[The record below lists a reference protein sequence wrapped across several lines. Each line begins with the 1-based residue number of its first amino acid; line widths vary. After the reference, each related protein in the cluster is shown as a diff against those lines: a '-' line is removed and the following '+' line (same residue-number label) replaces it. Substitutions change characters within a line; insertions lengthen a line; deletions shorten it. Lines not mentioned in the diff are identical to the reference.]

1 MHISCLYVGNLLSGK
16 LLAEQSD
23 ESDTADENETYHQLL
38 ESDTEQ
44 SADELE
50 TQKYH
55 QGDIHKD
62 EATAGIIIASLKED
76 IEKGK
81 AAKQQ
86 IGKCVLARQQFDVK
100 FAL

>member
-1 MHISCLYVGNLLSGK
+1 MYVGNLLSGK

-38 ESDTEQ
+38 ESDTDEQ

-62 EATAGIIIASLKED
+62 EATAGIIIASLQED

-86 IGKCVLARQQFDVK
+86 IGKCVLSRQLFDVK

>member
-1 MHISCLYVGNLLSGK
+1 MYVGNLLSGK

-23 ESDTADENETYHQLL
+23 GSDTADENETYHQLL
-38 ESDTEQ
+38 ESDTDEQ
-44 SADELE
+44 SADQLE

-62 EATAGIIIASLKED
+62 EATAGIIIASLQED

-86 IGKCVLARQQFDVK
+86 IGKCVLSRQLFDVK

>member
-1 MHISCLYVGNLLSGK
+1 MHFSCLYVGNLLSGK

-55 QGDIHKD
+55 QGDIHKE
-62 EATAGIIIASLKED
+62 EAASFLASLQED

-81 AAKQQ
+81 AVKQQ
-86 IGKCVLARQQFDVK
+86 IGKSA
-100 FAL
+100 

>member
-1 MHISCLYVGNLLSGK
+1 MLGNLLSGK
-16 LLAEQSD
+16 LLAEKSD
-23 ESDTADENETYHQLL
+23 ESDTADENEAYHQLL

-55 QGDIHKD
+55 QADTHKD
-62 EATAGIIIASLKED
+62 EATAGIIIASLQED

-86 IGKCVLARQQFDVK
+86 IGKYVLSRQLFDVK

>member
-1 MHISCLYVGNLLSGK
+1 MYVGNLLSGK

-38 ESDTEQ
+38 ESDTDEQ

-62 EATAGIIIASLKED
+62 EATAGIIIASLQED
-76 IEKGK
+76 IKKGK

-86 IGKCVLARQQFDVK
+86 IGKCVLSRQLFDVK

>member
-1 MHISCLYVGNLLSGK
+1 MYVGNLLSGK

-38 ESDTEQ
+38 ESDTDEQ
-44 SADELE
+44 SADQLE

-62 EATAGIIIASLKED
+62 EATAGIIIASLQED

-86 IGKCVLARQQFDVK
+86 IGKCVLSRQLFDVK

>member
-1 MHISCLYVGNLLSGK
+1 MYVGNLLSGK

-50 TQKYH
+50 TQKCH
-55 QGDIHKD
+55 QGDIYKE
-62 EATAGIIIASLKED
+62 EATAGSFLASLQED

-86 IGKCVLARQQFDVK
+86 IGKSV
-100 FAL
+100 